1 VKLIVDPRRMV
12 EIDLVSWVGYVER
25 ARGVLGPEAP
35 ADEVARGAAAL
46 ARHDARQSR
55 GER

>member
-1 VKLIVDPRRMV
+1 MKLIVDPRRMV